1 MSAYDTLTTNQKL
14 SIEARLGNETKSAG
28 VAYLLWFM
36 FGTLAIHCFY
46 LGQVKTGILRLII
59 GILGWF
65 ELFSGLGS
73 ALFGEGGNKQEGDDI
88 IWGIILLAI
97 TCIWML
103 WDLFRMPSYIRSQ
116 QAKRREELAI
126 SLLPKPES
134 NPDISEVKEKVE
146 DDNEKNIA

>member
-116 QAKRREELAI
+116 QAKRR
-126 SLLPKPES
+126 
-134 NPDISEVKEKVE
+134 
-146 DDNEKNIA
+146 